1 MCHNMYYNG
10 FLIDKAQFST
20 LNILAL
26 FRYKNNCAS
35 KLIENA
41 AKMLTKNYVLVK
53 LLLINI

>member
-1 MCHNMYYNG
+1 MYYNG